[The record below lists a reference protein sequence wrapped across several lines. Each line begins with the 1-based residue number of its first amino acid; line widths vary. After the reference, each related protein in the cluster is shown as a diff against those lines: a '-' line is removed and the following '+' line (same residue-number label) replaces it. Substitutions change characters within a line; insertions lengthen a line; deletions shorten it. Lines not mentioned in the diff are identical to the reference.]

1 MRASSESWPLSRG
14 ERARRARHV
23 RLGADLLDRPLDRG
37 PPLGLAKRAR
47 LDREDDVRGIAR
59 RRREALVQQVDRA
72 LRFRA
77 GGPEVVDERAAAG
90 ARRNAERD
98 EHHRHDRE

>member
-1 MRASSESWPLSRG
+1 M
-14 ERARRARHV
+14 

-37 PPLGLAKRAR
+37 PPLGIVQRAR

-59 RRREALVQQVDRA
+59 RRRKALVQHVDRA

-77 GGPEVVDERAAAG
+77 GGLEVVDERAAAG
-90 ARRNAERD
+90 PRRKAERD
-98 EHHRHDRE
+98 EHHRRDRQ